1 MGIKEDFLQALDE
14 VPAGLTEFTD
24 RAIPTFPVVGWPEDV
39 DAAIIAQGQLAAN
52 INILLKT
59 FEGLTPVELLLR
71 LGQRN
76 EVMKAMLLA
85 GLQYVSSQSLHEFTI
100 IAPGEGQSYPSGN
113 IQFQAQVTSG
123 LEDLYLFQVEVDGET
138 VSLGSNEED
147 ETLWEGE
154 KELSEGEYS
163 AIFQA
168 HFGDTDDPYIAE
180 HSVSFTVSAL

>member
-1 MGIKEDFLQALDE
+1 MGVKDQFLQALDE
-14 VPAGLTEFTD
+14 VPEGISGFTD

-85 GLQYVSSQSLHEFTI
+85 GLQYLSEQSLHDFTI
-100 IAPGEGQSYPSGN
+100 LEPEEGQSYSAGS
-113 IQFQAQVTSG
+113 ISFKAQITSG
-123 LEDLYLFQVEVDGET
+123 LDDLYLFQVEVDEET
-138 VSLGSNEED
+138 FSLGSNEED
-147 ETLWEGE
+147 ETIWEGE
-154 KELSEGEYS
+154 KELSEGEYEATFTAS
-163 AIFQA
+163 
-168 HFGDTDDPYIAE
+168 FGDTDDPYLVE
-180 HSVSFTVSAL
+180 HSVSFSVTA